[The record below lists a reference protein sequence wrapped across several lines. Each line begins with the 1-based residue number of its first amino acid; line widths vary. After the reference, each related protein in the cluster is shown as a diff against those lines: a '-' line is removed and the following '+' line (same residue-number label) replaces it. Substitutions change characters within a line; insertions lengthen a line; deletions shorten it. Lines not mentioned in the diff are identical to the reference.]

1 MQTNPQSALSDGVD
15 PLLEDDGQEEAALH
29 TGTVQVASS
38 PAHADG
44 WPEHDE
50 EEPVPDPRPRN
61 LRVLLPAAIGGV
73 AVLAAVLIPL
83 FLISPYNHSYADD
96 WHYGVWAHLA
106 LQSTGGNIFAAL
118 GAALKEVYDTFL
130 GWQGTYS
137 AIFLMSLE
145 PSVFGE
151 NLYWVTAPLIL
162 GSLVAGTFYFC
173 HVLLVRWMRADWGT
187 WICASCV
194 VLSVQILLQPSPVE
208 GIFWFNS
215 AIYYTFFHALM
226 LVLWGKIIML
236 CAMPTEPRH
245 ASMRSV
251 TAALLA
257 LFVAGGNF
265 VTVLVTFEVLT
276 VLIILLG
283 LVRRDRALR
292 IFPAWILLTAGMVV
306 SMIAPGNAER
316 QATQFANDGL
326 GVVDTI
332 VQSSLAGFKYLG
344 EWSSALLIVA
354 TLVLVVLLAR
364 VAAAR
369 ATPSRL
375 RFSWPAVVSA
385 GSIALFASSFTATY
399 FSMGTQGPGRVQNC
413 RFDLLVILVLFNVM
427 WWCGWAA
434 RRRVESEGH
443 RIGFTLSDPQAM
455 RLLALLGI
463 VAVCLVLPAV
473 SDDKIRESMSSLSA
487 AHSVATGQAAAYD
500 QQVKDRLEAIE
511 STDSKT
517 LVVNY
522 YTDAPKVLFMGD
534 IRDNMDNYI
543 NYRLCQWYGKDS
555 IVAGRPDAGDGTAG
569 TAAVTSPTS
578 ASS

>member
-1 MQTNPQSALSDGVD
+1 MQPSPAEDLPNPLDDPSDQGPVD
-15 PLLEDDGQEEAALH
+15 
-29 TGTVQVASS
+29 TGTVQVDKS
-38 PAHADG
+38 PAPQESPADDG
-44 WPEHDE
+44 GAGAE
-50 EEPVPDPRPRN
+50 VVDPRQRN
-61 LRVLLPAAIGGV
+61 LRVLLPAAVGGV

-83 FLISPYNHSYADD
+83 LMISPYNHSYADD

-106 LQSTGGNIFAAL
+106 LESSGGNILAAI

-151 NLYWVTAPLIL
+151 DLYWVSAPIIL
-162 GSLVAGTFYFC
+162 GSLIAGTFYFC

-187 WICASCV
+187 WVCVSCV

-226 LVLWGKIIML
+226 LVLWGKVIML
-236 CAMPTEPRH
+236 CAMPQEPPH
-245 ASMRSV
+245 ASARSV

-265 VTVLVTFEVLT
+265 VTVLVSFEVLT
-276 VLIILLG
+276 VLICLLA
-283 LVRRDRALR
+283 LVRRERALR
-292 IFPAWILLTAGMVV
+292 IFPTWIMLTAGMVV
-306 SMIAPGNAER
+306 SMMAPGNAER
-316 QATQFANDGL
+316 QVTQFPNDGL
-326 GVVDTI
+326 GAIDTI

-344 EWSSALLIVA
+344 EWTSALLVVA

-369 ATPSRL
+369 ATPARL
-375 RFSWPAVVSA
+375 RFSWPGVVSV
-385 GSIALFASSFTATY
+385 GSIAVFASSFTATF
-399 FSMGTQGPGRVQNC
+399 FSMGTAGPGRVQNC
-413 RFDLLVILVLFNVM
+413 RFDLLVILILFNVV

-443 RIGFTLSDPQAM
+443 RVGFVLADAQTL
-455 RLLALLGI
+455 RLVALLGI
-463 VAVCLVLPAV
+463 VAVCLVTPAV
-473 SDDKIRESMSSLSA
+473 TDKDIRESMSSLSA
-487 AHSVATGQAAAYD
+487 VHSVATGQAASYD
-500 QQVKDRLEAIE
+500 KQVRERLDTIQRSE
-511 STDSKT
+511 SPS

-543 NYRLCQWYGKDS
+543 NYRLCQWYGKES
-555 IVAGRPDAGDGTAG
+555 IVAGRPDAGDG
-569 TAAVTSPTS
+569 SQ